1 MGNDPN
7 ILRHKVEEGVEV
19 RFMYDGMCAISM
31 LPYDY
36 PNKIN
41 HWGIKCKMVNKVKPF
56 LSTTRIIATIGRS
69 VLLTA
74 ALDLQEE
81 SIWEMNTSIGRNAL
95 DIGRIPL

>member
-1 MGNDPN
+1 
-7 ILRHKVEEGVEV
+7 
-19 RFMYDGMCAISM
+19 MYDGMCAISM

-56 LSTTRIIATIGRS
+56 LSTTQNNRDHRKICVID
-69 VLLTA
+69 A